1 MREGDQM
8 KKLLGFL
15 GEYWLEI
22 AFAAL
27 LGVAMLSAGVER
39 TRRLK
44 VQAEFSEFKATAA
57 ENARQAEAREREK
70 EQQWSEKVTEVST
83 HAQGQINALQADLVS
98 SRTASERLHRAAAAA
113 AKRAASQTPA
123 VASAG
128 PSVGSADPLDLLVGV
143 LQRHSDEL
151 VEVGGYADKLRIAG
165 LACERAD
172 EVTR

>member
-1 MREGDQM
+1 M
-8 KKLLGFL
+8 KKLLAFFAD
-15 GEYWLEI
+15 YWMQIGI
-22 AFAAL
+22 ALVLAAAL
-27 LGVAMLSAGVER
+27 LSAGVER

-57 ENARQAEAREREK
+57 ENARLAEVKERK
-70 EQQWSEKVTEVST
+70 IEQQWAAKAAEVST
-83 HAQGQINALQADLVS
+83 HAQSQINALQADLAA
-98 SRTASERLHRAAAAA
+98 SRTASQRLLAAAAA
-113 AKRAASQTPA
+113 TAKRGASQTPA
-123 VASAG
+123 IAGTG
-128 PSVGSADPLDLLVGV
+128 PSVGGADPLDLLVGV